1 MDKKNQVKSID
12 YSEKNLFKK
21 ISIFKNIKYKWGGKS
36 YKGIDCSALIQICLN
51 FNNRFCPRDTK
62 DQIRYFKK
70 NINLSKLRKN
80 DIIYWKGHVA
90 LVISNKNL
98 IHAYGPMKKTVIM
111 NIKKTVKLIKKT
123 ANLNVLKIKRL

>member
-1 MDKKNQVKSID
+1 MKSIS

-62 DQIRYFKK
+62 DQIRYFKN
-70 NINLSKLRKN
+70 NISLSKLRKN

-111 NIKKTVKLIKKT
+111 NIKKTIKLIKKT